1 VVRQKEPAG
10 GGQAHGVPR
19 ADARRNQQRILRAA
33 ARLLAEDP
41 GVSMQRIAD
50 AAEVARPTVYRRYP
64 NRETLINAILGQ
76 ALEDLTG
83 ILRGIG
89 ERTERPGEAIA
100 DLLRAFA
107 EVGVRYPMLLGFR
120 PAAHDHDGDDG
131 HGGPLTGWDELA
143 GKFNGLV
150 LQAQAQGALRPG
162 IRPYVLLLSF
172 IGALDMALQP
182 TRHGASPEEANETA
196 SQVADIFL
204 EGIQRR

>member
-1 VVRQKEPAG
+1 VVRQKEPTG
-10 GGQAHGVPR
+10 GGQAQGAPR

-64 NRETLINAILGQ
+64 NRQSLIDAILGQ

-83 ILRGIG
+83 ILRDIG
-89 ERTERPGEAIA
+89 EPAERPGEAIA
-100 DLLRAFA
+100 GLLRALA
-107 EVGVRYPMLLGFR
+107 EVGVRYPVLLGFR
-120 PAAHDHDGDDG
+120 PAAHDHDSDGG
-131 HGGPLTGWDELA
+131 HGGLLTGWDELA
-143 GKFNGLV
+143 DTFNGLV
-150 LQAQAQGALRPG
+150 LQAQAQGALRPS

-182 TRHGASPEEANETA
+182 ARHGASAEAATETA
-196 SQVADIFL
+196 SQVVGIFL
-204 EGIQRR
+204 EGIQRQ

>member
-1 VVRQKEPAG
+1 VRQQEPEG
-10 GGQAHGVPR
+10 GRQAQGVPR

-33 ARLLAEDP
+33 ARLLAGDP

-50 AAEVARPTVYRRYP
+50 AAEVARPTLYRRYP
-64 NRETLINAILGQ
+64 NRETLIDAILGQ

-83 ILRGIG
+83 ILREIR
-89 ERTERPGEAIA
+89 ERTRRPEEAIA

-120 PAAHDHDGDDG
+120 PAAHDHDGDGG

-150 LQAQAQGALRPG
+150 LQAQAQGTLRPDV
-162 IRPYVLLLSF
+162 RPDVLLLSF

-182 TRHGASPEEANETA
+182 TRHGASPEAATETA
-196 SQVADIFL
+196 SQVVGIFL
-204 EGIQRR
+204 EGIQRQ